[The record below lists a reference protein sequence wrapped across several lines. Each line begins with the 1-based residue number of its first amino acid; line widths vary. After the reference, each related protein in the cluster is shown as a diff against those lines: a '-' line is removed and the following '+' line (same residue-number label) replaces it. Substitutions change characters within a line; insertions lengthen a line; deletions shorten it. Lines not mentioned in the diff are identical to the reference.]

1 MRTDLV
7 ILGVGNLLMSDDGV
21 GIHAA
26 RRLAP
31 EPPGGACVVD
41 AGTDFLSAL
50 LFLERAR
57 RVLVLD
63 AVRGGAAPGTLH
75 RLGPDDVALRP
86 ADGGAHLTSVLEAR
100 RFLPPDGTWPEIEV
114 LGVEPQVL
122 DYGLELSPSVAAAL
136 PALEAA
142 ARRIICDWSERSSP
156 SEPIQAAS

>member
-1 MRTDLV
+1 MNDWLADACIKPSAYGKKNRSR
-7 ILGVGNLLMSDDGV
+7 NLAAWDGAS
-21 GIHAA
+21 ICTATRPSA
-26 RRLAP
+26 TRAP
-31 EPPGGACVVD
+31 TRQP
-41 AGTDFLSAL
+41 S
-50 LFLERAR
+50 
-57 RVLVLD
+57 
-63 AVRGGAAPGTLH
+63 GGAAPGTLH

-142 ARRIICDWSERSSP
+142 ARRIICDWAERSSP